1 VSKTDV
7 ELRILLY
14 GKTQTMT
21 PAPETS
27 ESLLL
32 RVRDPQDQSAWD
44 RFDALYRPVVYRVA
58 RRAGWQHSDA
68 EDLTQRVMV
77 SVAKAIPDWQRD
89 PNKGGFRSW
98 LYQIARNAL
107 ISTLRTSRR
116 DITIG
121 GSDFLEQSQAIKN
134 PMDDIERLINE
145 EHHRSLLRTAAEIVK
160 DEFHASSWQAFWLTT
175 LGELSVPDAAEKL
188 QLSTGAVYAARSRI
202 LRRLQEVAQQ
212 YEHDSGHQPEAIEH
226 A

>member
-1 VSKTDV
+1 
-7 ELRILLY
+7 
-14 GKTQTMT
+14 MT
-21 PAPETS
+21 PTPETS

-32 RVRDPQDQSAWD
+32 RIRDPRDRSAWD
-44 RFDALYRPVVYRVA
+44 RFDAIYRPVVYRVA

-68 EDLTQRVMV
+68 EDLTQRVMA
-77 SVAKAIPDWQRD
+77 SVAQAIPDWQKDHR
-89 PNKGGFRSW
+89 KGGFRSW

-116 DITIG
+116 DIAIG
-121 GSDFLEQSQAIKN
+121 GSDFLERSQAIES
-134 PMDDIERLINE
+134 PASDIERFIHE
-145 EHHRSLLRTAAEIVK
+145 EHHRSLLRAAAEIVR

-175 LGELSVPDAAEKL
+175 LGELTVPEAAEKL

-212 YEHDSGHQPEAIEH
+212 YEHDNGQHHEAIEH
-226 A
+226 E

>member
-1 VSKTDV
+1 
-7 ELRILLY
+7 
-14 GKTQTMT
+14 MT

-116 DITIG
+116 DIAIG

>member
-1 VSKTDV
+1 
-7 ELRILLY
+7 
-14 GKTQTMT
+14 MT
-21 PAPETS
+21 PTPETS

-32 RVRDPQDQSAWD
+32 QVRDPRDRSAWD
-44 RFDALYRPVVYRVA
+44 RFDAIYRPVVYRVA

-77 SVAKAIPDWQRD
+77 SVAKAIPDWQKD
-89 PNKGGFRSW
+89 HNKGGFRSW

-116 DITIG
+116 DIAIG
-121 GSDFLEQSQAIKN
+121 GSVFLERSQTMESPA
-134 PMDDIERLINE
+134 DDIERLIDD
-145 EHHRSLLRTAAEIVK
+145 EHHRSLLRTAAELVR

-175 LGELSVPDAAEKL
+175 LGELSVPEAAERL

-212 YEHDSGHQPEAIEH
+212 YDHEHEAIEH
-226 A
+226 E

>member
-1 VSKTDV
+1 
-7 ELRILLY
+7 
-14 GKTQTMT
+14 MT
-21 PAPETS
+21 PTPETS

-32 RVRDPQDQSAWD
+32 RVRDPRDRSAWD
-44 RFDALYRPVVYRVA
+44 RFDAIYRPVVYRVA

-77 SVAKAIPDWQRD
+77 SVAKAIPDWQKD
-89 PNKGGFRSW
+89 HNKGGFRSW

-116 DITIG
+116 DIAIG
-121 GSDFLEQSQAIKN
+121 GSVFLERTQAMES
-134 PMDDIERLINE
+134 PGGDIERLIDD
-145 EHHRSLLRTAAEIVK
+145 EHHRSLLRTAAELVR

-175 LGELSVPDAAEKL
+175 LGELSVPEAAEKL

-212 YEHDSGHQPEAIEH
+212 YDHEHEAIEH
-226 A
+226 E

>member
-1 VSKTDV
+1 VSKIV
-7 ELRILLY
+7 AELRILLY
-14 GKTQTMT
+14 RETQTMT
-21 PAPETS
+21 PTPETS

-32 RVRDPQDQSAWD
+32 QVRDPRDRSAWD
-44 RFDALYRPVVYRVA
+44 RFDAIYRPIVYRVA

-77 SVAKAIPDWQRD
+77 SVAKAIPDWQKD
-89 PNKGGFRSW
+89 HNKGGFRSW

-116 DITIG
+116 DIAIG
-121 GSDFLEQSQAIKN
+121 GSVFLERSQAMES
-134 PMDDIERLINE
+134 PGGDIERLIDD
-145 EHHRSLLRTAAEIVK
+145 EHHRSLLRTAAELVR

-175 LGELSVPDAAEKL
+175 LGERSVPEAAEKL

-212 YEHDSGHQPEAIEH
+212 YDHEHEAIEH
-226 A
+226 E

>member
-1 VSKTDV
+1 
-7 ELRILLY
+7 
-14 GKTQTMT
+14 MT
-21 PAPETS
+21 PTPETS

-32 RVRDPQDQSAWD
+32 RVRDPRDRSAWD
-44 RFDALYRPVVYRVA
+44 RFDAIYRPVVYRVA

-68 EDLTQRVMV
+68 EDLTQRVMA
-77 SVAKAIPDWQRD
+77 SVAQAIPEWQKD
-89 PNKGGFRSW
+89 NSKGGFRRW

-116 DITIG
+116 DIAIG
-121 GSDFLEQSQAIKN
+121 GSDFLERSKAMES
-134 PMDDIERLINE
+134 PPSDIERLIDE
-145 EHHRSLLRTAAEIVK
+145 EHHRSLLRTAAELVR

-175 LGELSVPDAAEKL
+175 LGELTVPEAAEKL

-212 YEHDSGHQPEAIEH
+212 NEHEQEAIEH
-226 A
+226 E

>member
-1 VSKTDV
+1 VSKIFA

-14 GKTQTMT
+14 RETQTMT
-21 PAPETS
+21 PTPETS

-32 RVRDPQDQSAWD
+32 RVRDPRDRSAWD
-44 RFDALYRPVVYRVA
+44 RFDAIYRPVVYRVA

-77 SVAKAIPDWQRD
+77 SVAKAIPDWQKD
-89 PNKGGFRSW
+89 HNKGGFRSW

-116 DITIG
+116 DIAIG
-121 GSDFLEQSQAIKN
+121 GSVFLERTQAMES
-134 PMDDIERLINE
+134 PGGDIERLIDD
-145 EHHRSLLRTAAEIVK
+145 EHHRSLLRTAAELVR

-175 LGELSVPDAAEKL
+175 LGELSVPEAAEKL

-212 YEHDSGHQPEAIEH
+212 YDHEHEAIEH
-226 A
+226 E

>member
-1 VSKTDV
+1 
-7 ELRILLY
+7 
-14 GKTQTMT
+14 MT

>member
-1 VSKTDV
+1 
-7 ELRILLY
+7 
-14 GKTQTMT
+14 M
-21 PAPETS
+21 
-27 ESLLL
+27 
-32 RVRDPQDQSAWD
+32 
-44 RFDALYRPVVYRVA
+44 
-58 RRAGWQHSDA
+58 
-68 EDLTQRVMV
+68 
-77 SVAKAIPDWQRD
+77 
-89 PNKGGFRSW
+89 
-98 LYQIARNAL
+98 

-116 DITIG
+116 DIAIG

-134 PMDDIERLINE
+134 PMDDIEQLINE

>member
-1 VSKTDV
+1 
-7 ELRILLY
+7 
-14 GKTQTMT
+14 MT
-21 PAPETS
+21 PTPETS

-32 RVRDPQDQSAWD
+32 QVRDPRDRSAWD
-44 RFDALYRPVVYRVA
+44 RFDAIYRPIVYRVA

-77 SVAKAIPDWQRD
+77 SVAKAIPDWQKD
-89 PNKGGFRSW
+89 HNKGGFRSW

-116 DITIG
+116 DIAIG
-121 GSDFLEQSQAIKN
+121 GSVFLERSQAMES
-134 PMDDIERLINE
+134 PGGDIERLIDD
-145 EHHRSLLRTAAEIVK
+145 EHHRSLLRTAAELVR

-175 LGELSVPDAAEKL
+175 LGERSVPEAAEKL

-212 YEHDSGHQPEAIEH
+212 YDHEHEAIEH
-226 A
+226 E